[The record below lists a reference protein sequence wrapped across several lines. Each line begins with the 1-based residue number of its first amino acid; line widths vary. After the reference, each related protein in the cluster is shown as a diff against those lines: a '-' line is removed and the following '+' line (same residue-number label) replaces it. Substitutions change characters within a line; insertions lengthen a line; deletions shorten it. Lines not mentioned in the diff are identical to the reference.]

1 MLGVSLVFSGVSVKA
16 MINRL
21 GLLNFTT
28 VSNMSNALS
37 MLSYSY
43 IPPFS
48 TVLSSSAAM
57 WLGLVFAIP
66 GARKRDAVEALII
79 QRGAEQGF
87 GRGFL
92 SGSLMNWKSVINII
106 GPVLFGSLYT
116 YGAKRKFPGL
126 VFFVGALSCFAA
138 EGVVQMLPKDTFT
151 AKKDDSGKEAA
162 KAGPSAVHKS
172 K

>member
-1 MLGVSLVFSGVSVKA
+1 
-16 MINRL
+16 
-21 GLLNFTT
+21 
-28 VSNMSNALS
+28 
-37 MLSYSY
+37 
-43 IPPFS
+43 
-48 TVLSSSAAM
+48 M

-116 YGAKRKFPGL
+116 YGAKRKL
-126 VFFVGALSCFAA
+126 
-138 EGVVQMLPKDTFT
+138 
-151 AKKDDSGKEAA
+151 
-162 KAGPSAVHKS
+162 
-172 K
+172 